1 MAANR
6 SPAPLVAANS
16 TRPRSN
22 IEEAAV
28 EDYSG
33 ELRRKKRIK
42 YLLYA
47 VAFVIFQTGIIVLFT
62 QTIMKIRTPRFRMV
76 SATFDNF
83 TVGTPSSPSFDL
95 NMNAQLGVKN
105 TNFGNFRYP
114 STTMYLYYRGSQ
126 VGEALIPK
134 ANVGWRTTR
143 KFGVVVKLSSANLTS
158 NSQVLADDINA
169 GVLPITSQ
177 SDLRGKVRLTF
188 IFKKKKSS
196 KMNCT
201 MDVFTATQ
209 QLSNISCK

>member
-6 SPAPLVAANS
+6 SPAPLVPANS

-42 YLLYA
+42 
-47 VAFVIFQTGIIVLFT
+47 
-62 QTIMKIRTPRFRMV
+62 FRMV

-114 STTMYLYYRGSQ
+114 STTMYLYYRGTQ
-126 VGEALIPK
+126 VGEALVPK

-143 KFGVVVKLSSANLTS
+143 KFDVVVKLSSANLTS